1 MMFLFAWIAQS
12 REPPGWPVQLM
23 HQAEALF
30 VVVASICLML
40 AIVWRRFVVS
50 KTIGAQVIRGLI
62 AVVGGVSAS
71 FGLIMPLE
79 LAPFF
84 FHIGGEIMMATMV
97 LILFYVPTAGLFIVL
112 FALLMNP
119 QLLKKIFRRGHEQ
132 VRPLPTVR
140 D

>member
-1 MMFLFAWIAQS
+1 MMFLFAWIGQS
-12 REPPGWPVQLM
+12 REPTGWPVHLM
-23 HQAEALF
+23 HQVEVLF

-40 AIVWRRFVVS
+40 AIVWRCFVVS

-112 FALLMNP
+112 FARLMKLRVAEKDFSKGP
-119 QLLKKIFRRGHEQ
+119 
-132 VRPLPTVR
+132 
-140 D
+140 